1 MDKTQDLPIPSSWPG
16 RLLYGYVAIL
26 MPIASFLITF
36 QDGYYPDWQSG
47 RICDYTQIMLWGT
60 VSRYYYP
67 FLAFSMVCM
76 LLLLI
81 SPGFSKYF
89 IIRLGMYT
97 GIILS
102 FQYSILLSISADF
115 MLFYGF
121 VAGGLLLP
129 LGVIWLNK
137 KFGLRKT
144 KYVVAGLV
152 FSYWLIYS
160 TVTRNVFTPLVLCL
174 IIMFAT
180 APYWCLILSV
190 LVSVRLIKKHEIHQQ
205 NHAICGIGI
214 LAWFLPFIGAWRIA
228 VLKTLEI
235 YPSLPPSPPSPPDC
249 YIATVAA
256 KGHPQFVKSIPVVID
271 NGSTAWIN
279 AQMRYLKCAEITYMA
294 MFPGGHKILREI
306 YDVLGMPLARI
317 MTQPV
322 LADLMYMILKPIEWS
337 ARIVMRVFLSDV
349 DEAANKIY
357 QNDVS
362 A

>member
-26 MPIASFLITF
+26 MPIASFIITF
-36 QDGYYPDWQSG
+36 QDIFHPDWQSG
-47 RICDYTQIMLWGT
+47 RICDYTQIMLGGT
-60 VSRYYYP
+60 VSRYFYP
-67 FLAFSMVCM
+67 FLVYSMVCM

-89 IIRLGMYT
+89 IIRLGIYT

-102 FQYSILLSISADF
+102 FQFSMLLSISADNI
-115 MLFYGF
+115 LFYGL

-129 LGVIWLNK
+129 LGVKWLYK

-144 KYVVAGLV
+144 IYVVAGLV
-152 FSYWLIYS
+152 FSFWLIYS
-160 TVTRNVFTPLVLCL
+160 TVTRNVFAPLYLCL
-174 IIMFAT
+174 AIMFAT

-190 LVSVRLIKKHEIHQQ
+190 LVSVRLIKKYEIHQQ
-205 NHAICGIGI
+205 NHTKYGLGVV
-214 LAWFLPFIGAWRIA
+214 AWLFPFIGAWRIA
-228 VLKTLEI
+228 VSKTLEI
-235 YPSLPPSPPSPPDC
+235 YASLPPSPPDC

-256 KGHPQFVKSIPVVID
+256 KGHPQFVKSMPVVID

-279 AQMRYLKCAEITYMA
+279 AQLRYLKCAEITYMA
-294 MFPGGHKILREI
+294 IFPGGHKILREI

-322 LADLMYMILKPIEWS
+322 PADLMYMLLKPIEWS

-349 DEAANKIY
+349 DEAAHKIY
-357 QNDVS
+357 QE
-362 A
+362 